1 MAFSAT
7 CHIIKH
13 FLSRSS
19 ARPTEIVA
27 PRSTT
32 SPMELTI
39 IPVSGVQEQ
48 SSDLEAG
55 TTPHGVTTMNHD
67 LKHAIGRQHGQTD
80 DLERTADDHRDLL
93 AMQIEPV
100 FRRRFGLTAVVALG
114 MSVVVAYQNTLAT
127 MGFVLYN
134 GGTGGVFFGSL
145 LVTIG
150 FIPVYA
156 SLAELSS
163 W

>member
-55 TTPHGVTTMNHD
+55 TTPHGVTTM
-67 LKHAIGRQHGQTD
+67 TD